1 MSEGSDDKE
10 AFLTS
15 TGVYY
20 TGGSLN
26 PARSFGPDVVN
37 HKFFGYH
44 WIYWL
49 GPLLGSLLASGF
61 YKFMKMIEYETANP
75 GQDFNDIE
83 ATVFDPE
90 KDTTR
95 PNVTMGPSDYVVDET
110 GQIRPGSGL
119 SRHRTASSNLDRTE
133 SAGQRQVQDTSHV
146 RSGERSRRS
155 TSSRQKDLQY
165 QPDNESYG
173 ASGLPTR
180 DRLPSSA
187 SSGQPIASALK
198 ATRQGPTYP
207 PVEGAANYDPGTPPM
222 DAFGG
227 DPVVAARYVAHGPDR
242 V

>member
-1 MSEGSDDKE
+1 MNQGLIPLSFNDI
-10 AFLTS
+10 

-44 WIYWL
+44 WIYWV

-83 ATVFDPE
+83 AEVFDPD
-90 KDTTR
+90 KDTNR
-95 PNVTMGPSDYVVDET
+95 PNVTMGPSDYVVDES

-119 SRHRTASSNLDRTE
+119 SHHRTGSSNLERAE
-133 SAGQRQVQDTSHV
+133 SAGQRQVPDTSNV
-146 RSGERSRRS
+146 RSGRRSRRS
-155 TSSRQKDLQY
+155 TSSRQGDMQY
-165 QPDNESYG
+165 QPDYESHG
-173 ASGLPTR
+173 ASGPSAR
-180 DRLPSSA
+180 DRLPSNA
-187 SSGQPIASALK
+187 SSRQPLTSALK
-198 ATRQGPTYP
+198 GTRQGPIYP
-207 PVEGAANYDPGTPPM
+207 PVEGAANYDPGNPPA
-222 DAFGG
+222 DAFAG
-227 DPVVAARYVAHGPDR
+227 DPVVAARYVPHGPDR